1 MTTDEKNIQIVRLMS
16 GEELICDLTVEGDNY
31 TLETPCIVLPTGQNN
46 IGLAPWIPYAD
57 YGGKV
62 TLGDK
67 VVAFVVAPHEDLAK
81 EYKRVTTGGPEL
93 VVPNKEVVGAIGGP
107 VGTAP

>member
-1 MTTDEKNIQIVRLMS
+1 MSDEKNIQIVRLMS
-16 GEELICDLTVEGDNY
+16 GEELICDLTVDGDDY
-31 TLETPCIVLPTGQNN
+31 TLETPCIVL
-46 IGLAPWIPYAD
+46 
-57 YGGKV
+57 
-62 TLGDK
+62 LGEK

-107 VGTAP
+107 VGGG